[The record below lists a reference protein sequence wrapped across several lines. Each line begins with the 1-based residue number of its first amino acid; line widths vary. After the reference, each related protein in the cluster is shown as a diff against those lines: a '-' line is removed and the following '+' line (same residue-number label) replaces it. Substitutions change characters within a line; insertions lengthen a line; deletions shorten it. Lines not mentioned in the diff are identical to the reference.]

1 MERMS
6 GGWPGIPQLSGD
18 LPLRILRLQSDVAVT
33 AIEELES
40 KLIDY
45 ESRAPVDPLEY
56 AALLERIENI
66 TEEAQWIKNQ
76 IIKITDGGGSSSGR

>member
-1 MERMS
+1 MS

-33 AIEELES
+33 AMEELEG

-45 ESRAPVDPLEY
+45 KSRAPVEPLAY

-66 TEEAQWIKNQ
+66 TEEARWIKNQ
-76 IIKITDGGGSSSGR
+76 IIKIRDGGEFSSGR